1 MNIIINRLRLTA
13 ALVSRKVSDTA
24 TLQER
29 RVFDEK
35 MLADLTE
42 RLPHPPGHA
51 PLNKVIMK
59 EGEGGVFMYVVV
71 TGRVAITIKGK
82 TVDVIGPGGVFGE
95 MALVDQSPRAASA
108 IAETDSELLSINRK
122 DFLALVKGNPGFAV
136 SLLKGLA
143 DRLRF
148 MTSHH

>member
-1 MNIIINRLRLTA
+1 
-13 ALVSRKVSDTA
+13 
-24 TLQER
+24 
-29 RVFDEK
+29 
-35 MLADLTE
+35 
-42 RLPHPPGHA
+42 
-51 PLNKVIMK
+51 MK

-108 IAETDSELLSINRK
+108 IAETDSELLTINRK
-122 DFLALVKGNPGFAV
+122 DFLALVKSNPAFAV